1 MATLRDI
8 KRRINSVK
16 NTSQITKAMKLVAA
30 AKVRRAQENVLASR
44 PYSEK
49 LLAVLRSLS
58 IRSEETAHPLLAKR
72 EEKNILIL
80 LCSSD
85 KGLCGAFNANLFRAT
100 MNLIH
105 ENEGKGI
112 FLSIIG
118 KKGRDFFKNKNVMTL
133 NLYVDFVR
141 KLNYPFAA
149 EIGND
154 MVEAF
159 SQEKVDRIYLV
170 YNHFKSVI
178 RQDIVVRSLLPIVPE
193 ENEKYEE
200 PSAVIDYIYEP
211 SAQSILSDI
220 LVKYVNIQIYH
231 ALLESWASENGARM
245 AAMDNA
251 TRNARDMIDSLTQIY
266 NRARQSAITTELI
279 EIVSGADALKA

>member
-8 KRRINSVK
+8 KRRIVSVK

-30 AKVRRAQENVLASR
+30 AKMRRAQENVLASR
-44 PYSEK
+44 PYSDK
-49 LLAVLRSLS
+49 LLEVLGSLATRSD
-58 IRSEETAHPLLAKR
+58 ETAHPLLAKR

-100 MNLIH
+100 TNLIH

-112 FLSIIG
+112 FLSVIG
-118 KKGRDFFKNKNVMTL
+118 KKGREFFKNKNVTIL
-133 NLYVDFVR
+133 NSYVDYV
-141 KLNYPFAA
+141 KNLDYPFAA
-149 EIGND
+149 EIGKD
-154 MVEAF
+154 MVETF
-159 SQEKVDRIYLV
+159 NQEKVDRIYLV

-178 RQDIVVRSLLPIVPE
+178 QQDIVVRSLLPIVPE
-193 ENEKYEE
+193 ENNRYEE
-200 PSAVIDYIYEP
+200 PSKVIDYIYEP
-211 SAQSILSDI
+211 SAHVILSDI
-220 LVKYVNIQIYH
+220 LVRYVNIQIYH

-251 TRNARDMIDSLTQIY
+251 TRSAKEMIDSLTQTY

>member
-8 KRRINSVK
+8 KRRITSVK

-30 AKVRRAQENVLASR
+30 AKMRRAQENVLASR
-44 PYSEK
+44 PYSDK
-49 LLAVLRSLS
+49 LLEVLWSLS
-58 IRSEETAHPLLAKR
+58 ARSDEAAHPLLAKR

-100 MNLIH
+100 QNLIH
-105 ENEGKGI
+105 ENEGRGI
-112 FLSIIG
+112 FLSVVG
-118 KKGRDFFKNKNVMTL
+118 KKGHAFFKSRNVTIL
-133 NLYVDFVR
+133 NSYVDYI
-141 KLNYPFAA
+141 KNLNYPFAA
-149 EIGND
+149 DIGKD
-154 MVEAF
+154 MVETF
-159 SQEKVDRIYLV
+159 TQEKVDRIYIV

-178 RQDIVVRSLLPIVPE
+178 QQDIVVRSLLPIVPE
-193 ENEKYEE
+193 GNKTYEE
-200 PSAVIDYIYEP
+200 PSKVIDYLYEP
-211 SAQSILSDI
+211 SANAILSDI
-220 LVKYVNIQIYH
+220 LVRYVNIQIYH

-251 TRNARDMIDSLTQIY
+251 TRSAKEMIDSLTQIY

>member
-1 MATLRDI
+1 MASLRDI
-8 KRRINSVK
+8 KRRIVSIK
-16 NTSQITKAMKLVAA
+16 STSQITKAMKLVAA
-30 AKVRRAQENVLASR
+30 AKMRRAQENVLASR
-44 PYSEK
+44 PYSQK
-49 LLAVLRSLS
+49 LLEVLASLAVRA
-58 IRSEETAHPLLAKR
+58 EESAHPLLAKR
-72 EEKNILIL
+72 EAKNILIL

-112 FLSIIG
+112 FLAVVG
-118 KKGRDFFKNKNVMTL
+118 KKGKEFFKNKNVMMH
-133 NLYVDFVR
+133 NSYVEFTR
-141 KLNYPFAA
+141 KLNYNFAS
-149 EIGND
+149 EIGKD

-159 SQEKVDRIYLV
+159 SQEKVDKIYLV

-178 RQDIVVRSLLPIVPE
+178 QQDLVVRSLLPIIPE
-193 ENEKYEE
+193 EVGKYEE
-200 PSAVIDYIYEP
+200 PSKVVDYLYEP
-211 SAQSILSDI
+211 SAASILSDI
-220 LVKYVNIQIYH
+220 LIKYVNIQIYH
-231 ALLESWASENGARM
+231 GLLESWASENGARM

-251 TRNARDMIDSLTQIY
+251 TRNAKDMIDRLTLTY

>member
-1 MATLRDI
+1 MATLSDI
-8 KRRINSVK
+8 KRRITSVK

-30 AKVRRAQENVLASR
+30 AKMRRAQENVLASR

-49 LLAVLRSLS
+49 LLEVLGSLS
-58 IRSEETAHPLLAKR
+58 VRSEESAHPLLAKR

-105 ENEGKGI
+105 ESEGKGI
-112 FLSIIG
+112 FLSVVG

-133 NLYVDFVR
+133 DSYVDYTR
-141 KLNYPFAA
+141 NLNYPFAA
-149 EIGND
+149 DIGKD

-159 SQEKVDRIYLV
+159 SQEKVDRIYIV

-178 RQDIVVRSLLPIVPE
+178 RQDLVVRSLLPIVPA
-193 ENEKYEE
+193 ENEEKEE
-200 PSAVIDYIYEP
+200 PAKVIDYLYEP
-211 SAQSILSDI
+211 SAQAILSDI
-220 LVKYVNIQIYH
+220 LIRYVNIQIYH

-251 TRNARDMIDSLTQIY
+251 TRNAKEMIASLTQTY

>member
-1 MATLRDI
+1 MATLSDI
-8 KRRINSVK
+8 KRRITSVK

-30 AKVRRAQENVLASR
+30 AKMRRAQENVLASR

-49 LLAVLRSLS
+49 LLEVLCSLS
-58 IRSEETAHPLLAKR
+58 VRSEEAAHSLLAKR

-85 KGLCGAFNANLFRAT
+85 KGLCGAFNANLFRAA

-112 FLSIIG
+112 FLSVVG
-118 KKGRDFFKNKNVMTL
+118 KKGRDFFKHKNVMTL
-133 NLYVDFVR
+133 NSYVDYTR
-141 KLNYPFAA
+141 NLNYPFAA
-149 EIGND
+149 EIGKE

-159 SQEKVDRIYLV
+159 SQEKVDGIYLV

-178 RQDIVVRSLLPIVPE
+178 RQDVVVMPLLPIVPAENGKDE
-193 ENEKYEE
+193 EQ
-200 PSAVIDYIYEP
+200 PQAIDYIYEP
-211 SAQSILSDI
+211 SARAILSDI
-220 LVKYVNIQIYH
+220 LVRHVNIQIYH

-251 TRNARDMIDSLTQIY
+251 TRNAKEMIGSLTQTY

>member
-1 MATLRDI
+1 MATLSDI
-8 KRRINSVK
+8 KRRIASVK

-30 AKVRRAQENVLASR
+30 AKMRRAQENVLASR

-49 LLAVLRSLS
+49 LLEVLGSLS
-58 IRSEETAHPLLAKR
+58 VRSEESAHPLLAKR

-85 KGLCGAFNANLFRAT
+85 KGLCGAFNANLFRAAT
-100 MNLIH
+100 NLIH
-105 ENEGKGI
+105 ESEGKGI
-112 FLSIIG
+112 FLSIVG
-118 KKGRDFFKNKNVMTL
+118 KKGRDFFKHRNVMIL
-133 NLYVDFVR
+133 NSYVDYTR
-141 KLNYPFAA
+141 NLNYPFAA
-149 EIGND
+149 DIGKD

-159 SQEKVDRIYLV
+159 SQEKVDRIYIV
-170 YNHFKSVI
+170 FNHFKSVI
-178 RQDIVVRSLLPIVPE
+178 RQEMVVRSLLPIVPADSE
-193 ENEKYEE
+193 EGED
-200 PSAVIDYIYEP
+200 PSKIIDYLYEP
-211 SAQSILSDI
+211 SAHAILSDI
-220 LVKYVNIQIYH
+220 LIKYINIQIYH

-251 TRNARDMIDSLTQIY
+251 TRNARDMINSLTQTY